1 MHVEMLDILRCP
13 FCGARPELVGS
24 VFHRRT
30 GDEIHDG
37 VLQCRCCWFPIV
49 AGIPV
54 MHRRRARRRRRWRTS
69 QAGRPDLARRTMFN
83 LDGERAERF
92 EEIVASDT
100 ASYADVVDALGPNY
114 ERGYFLYR
122 FSDPSYVVAHALV
135 RAVAGVVLRDG
146 GRAID
151 ICGGSGHLTRALMD
165 LSSSPPVLADLY
177 FAKVWLGRQFTAPGC
192 EGVCCHAEAPMPF
205 RRGAFRYAMC
215 ADAFMFIWTKRRLV
229 QEMLRLIDDD
239 HDMLVL
245 RSAGARSADRR
256 ERRTRHERPKNA
268 SAENVERPGA
278 VVISHT
284 HNQLQWSESLGQAL
298 PPDGYRNLF
307 ETVEPR
313 VFSEAALFADVVKGR
328 TARSGAERLS
338 RSARGRPGAHD
349 CRHPQSRRLQAAS
362 TRAGLGR
369 ARRDPVEPA
378 VRGRASGTTGCGCD
392 CNFPRASTRKNSAPA
407 ASTCPR
413 SSTSNAPRSRPFPRD
428 ACRRSSPT
436 SPGAA
441 SFSICRHGTANEEA
455 PHAPGVGLRHSG
467 LRNRPEK
474 QLLALGHRGRVGLP

>member
-1 MHVEMLDILRCP
+1 MPVLRRP
-13 FCGARPELVGS
+13 ARACLES
-24 VFHRRT
+24 VFHRRA

-54 MHRRRARRRRRWRTS
+54 MHLEAPVP
-69 QAGRPDLARRTMFN
+69 AALAHIEGGRPELARRAMFN

-100 ASYADVVDALGPNY
+100 ATYADVVDALGPNY

-122 FSDPSYVVAHALV
+122 FSDPSYVVAHALI
-135 RAVAGVVLRDG
+135 RAVAGVALRDG

-165 LSSSPPVLADLY
+165 LSSQPPVLADLY

-229 QEMLRLIDDD
+229 QEMLRLVDLD
-239 HDMLVL
+239 HDVL
-245 RSAGARSADRR
+245 RSTFGGRRFSGLAANAERRTRTSEERRTR
-256 ERRTRHERPKNA
+256 ERRTAER
-268 SAENVERPGA
+268 

-298 PPDGYRNLF
+298 PPDGYRDLF

-313 VFSEAALFADVVKGR
+313 VFSEAALFADVVKGGPLDL
-328 TARSGAERLS
+328 GAKRLS
-338 RSARGRPGAHD
+338 RSARGRSGAHD
-349 CRHPQSRRLQAAS
+349 RRHTQSRRVQAAPA
-362 TRAGLGR
+362 RAGLGS

-378 VRGRASGTTGCGCD
+378 VRGRPCRANGCGCD
-392 CNFPRASTRKNSAPA
+392 CNFLRASTRKNSAPA

-413 SSTSNAPRSRPFPRD
+413 SSKSTAQRSRPCPRD

-436 SPGAA
+436 SP
-441 SFSICRHGTANEEA
+441 R
-455 PHAPGVGLRHSG
+455 R
-467 LRNRPEK
+467 
-474 QLLALGHRGRVGLP
+474 RVILDLPKRYY